1 MHLGQK
7 KKSLKNLGTVMQAR
21 LKQVS
26 RLGCNRISK
35 PKIIQIITMSLK
47 NIQDISLALALE
59 TSCLL
64 PVLFKAKE
72 WLLVFI
78 YQILD
83 STDFSN
89 SRLDTF

>member
-35 PKIIQIITMSLK
+35 LKVIQIVTMSLGK
-47 NIQDISLALALE
+47 ILFVSLCGQLCLFGFSLKKT
-59 TSCLL
+59 TST
-64 PVLFKAKE
+64 
-72 WLLVFI
+72 
-78 YQILD
+78 IL
-83 STDFSN
+83 SEMVVI
-89 SRLDTF
+89 LCIC